1 MKFAPLLLVL
11 SVFAS
16 MVAPH
21 ISAQVVD
28 ISTCREI
35 QDRLARFDCYE
46 NLDEAQVVRQ
56 SQPDE
61 VPAAVVTSPK
71 PTPVETRGSRP
82 PAAVPAE
89 QEVAGFGREET
100 RTAAVVSG
108 DNNEK
113 QLRDTI
119 AALEQMGPNIWTIT
133 LSSGQ
138 VWRQM
143 EGKPYRLEVG
153 DSVRIYQSFWGKSYR
168 LTAPRL
174 ASFIQV
180 QRIE

>member
-61 VPAAVVTSPK
+61 
-71 PTPVETRGSRP
+71 
-82 PAAVPAE
+82 VPAE